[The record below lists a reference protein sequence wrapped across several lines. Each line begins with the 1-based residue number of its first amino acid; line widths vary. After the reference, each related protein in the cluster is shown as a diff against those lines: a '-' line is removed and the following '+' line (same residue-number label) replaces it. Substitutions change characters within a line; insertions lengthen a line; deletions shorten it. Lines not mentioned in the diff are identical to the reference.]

1 MTSLKSSE
9 SWGHRSTLAQN
20 LTKEKLLPA
29 GRHETWAPDHLEEI
43 QLDNIKTGLNGAQVY
58 TGKNVKPLR
67 AIEIGELCIFLL
79 FLYKLHQE
87 KEEFIQMSI
96 LVHADPGTRNSSC
109 CGKGIKLYLGG
120 MLAKSGE

>member
-1 MTSLKSSE
+1 M
-9 SWGHRSTLAQN
+9 
-20 LTKEKLLPA
+20 
-29 GRHETWAPDHLEEI
+29 RHEHQIIWKRYNWTILRRME
-43 QLDNIKTGLNGAQVY
+43 TGLNGAQVY

-67 AIEIGELCIFLL
+67 AIEIGELCTFLL

-96 LVHADPGTRNSSC
+96 IVHADSGNRNSSC